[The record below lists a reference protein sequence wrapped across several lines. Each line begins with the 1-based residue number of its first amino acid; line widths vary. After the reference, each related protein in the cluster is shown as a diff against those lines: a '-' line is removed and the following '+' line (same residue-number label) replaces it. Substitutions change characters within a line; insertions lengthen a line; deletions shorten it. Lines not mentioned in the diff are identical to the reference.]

1 MNLFKAVWKE
11 AIGLFV
17 DDELLA
23 GLCVALIAVA
33 TVAVLWLTM
42 PPLVAGAVLLI
53 GCILI
58 LGWSVGR
65 AAGRR
70 NGQ

>member
-1 MNLFKAVWKE
+1 MNFLNAVWKE

-33 TVAVLWLTM
+33 TVAVLWLTI
-42 PPLVAGAVLLI
+42 PPLVAGVVLLI

-58 LGWSVGR
+58 LSWSVGR

>member
-1 MNLFKAVWKE
+1 MNLLKAVWKE

-58 LGWSVGR
+58 LGWSVGT

>member
-1 MNLFKAVWKE
+1 MNLLKSFWKE

-33 TVAVLWLTM
+33 TVAVLWLTI
-42 PPLVAGAVLLI
+42 PPLVAGVVLLI

-58 LGWSVGR
+58 LGWSVAR

>member
-1 MNLFKAVWKE
+1 MNLLKSVWKE

-33 TVAVLWLTM
+33 TVAVLWLTI
-42 PPLVAGAVLLI
+42 PPLVAGVVLLI

-58 LGWSVGR
+58 LGWSVAR